1 MDAFRKPARFQA
13 IERALKSLNYVAAGP
28 PDVDEVNG

>member
-13 IERALKSLNYVAAGP
+13 IERALKSLNYVGP
-28 PDVDEVNG
+28 GPTDVDEMNG